1 MEEIA
6 AEALQCVN
14 TCLCEQ
20 ASLLFPSLF
29 SLTFAVMTFTV
40 GWYAGYKDC
49 YKKTSGQYHVCNCEN
64 NDVYSSESE
73 ESEDEEN
80 SSDTDEESYSNS
92 PPSSKTESPSMNEFM
107 KDMELTV
114 KKPAQGQPS
123 EFITGMSAKEIE
135 EFERDTPPEEVRPA
149 GKASVSH
156 VPVETSEVSEADK
169 AYLRQKS
176 YIECRAP
183 IVRAGTGRYATNRD
197 LESVESSKLYTE
209 DRDKL
214 KAVLNSLI
222 KGKDYVFAASTLTDV
237 YGYDCRIRRFSV
249 ANACIRVSKTSIHEH
264 PRIARGIDIII
275 DDKDIVI
282 DTVVTV

>member
-1 MEEIA
+1 MEEVA

-49 YKKTSGQYHVCNCEN
+49 YKKTSGQYHVCNCED
-64 NDVYSSESE
+64 NDVHPSDSDY
-73 ESEDEEN
+73 EDEES
-80 SSDTDEESYSNS
+80 SSDTDSEETYSI
-92 PPSSKTESPSMNEFM
+92 PPSSAKSSSSMNKFM
-107 KDMELTV
+107 ENMESAV
-114 KKPAQGQPS
+114 KRSSEGDSS

-149 GKASVSH
+149 GNTSVSH
-156 VPVETSEVSEADK
+156 VPVQTSEVSEADR

-197 LESVESSKLYTE
+197 LESVESTKLSTE

-214 KAVLNSLI
+214 KTVLNSLI

-264 PRIARGIDIII
+264 PRIARGIDVII

-282 DTVVTV
+282 DTVVSV